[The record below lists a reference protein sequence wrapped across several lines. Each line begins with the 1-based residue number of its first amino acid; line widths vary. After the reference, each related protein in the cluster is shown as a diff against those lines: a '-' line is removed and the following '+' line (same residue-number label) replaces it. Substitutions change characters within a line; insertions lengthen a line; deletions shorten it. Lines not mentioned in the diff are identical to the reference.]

1 MTYFK
6 SATIE
11 SRTPFSGFSCKVAN
25 SLLSTAALPL
35 ADKGSDYLTM
45 ELDT

>member
-11 SRTPFSGFSCKVAN
+11 SRTPFSGFSCEVVN
-25 SLLSTAALPL
+25 LLLSTDALPL

-45 ELDT
+45 ERHT